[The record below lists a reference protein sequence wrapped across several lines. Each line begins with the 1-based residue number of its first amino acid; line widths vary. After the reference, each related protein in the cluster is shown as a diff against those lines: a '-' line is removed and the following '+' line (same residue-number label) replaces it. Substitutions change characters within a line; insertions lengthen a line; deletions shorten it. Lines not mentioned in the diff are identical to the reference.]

1 MKKILVATDFSH
13 ASAQALK
20 NAIEIAT
27 ACSARILLLHI
38 VHDPAEA
45 PGFYAAKKGGKKV
58 LRNIEQAAEQMMNH
72 FVAQEL
78 GSFDQ
83 FDTHVVPGLPSEQIV
98 RWAKKE
104 KVDLIAIGT
113 HGRSGLVRLI
123 LGSVADRV
131 IRTAPCPV
139 LTVHKPSKNN

>member
-45 PGFYAAKKGGKKV
+45 PGFYAAKKAGKKV
-58 LRNIEQAAEQMMNH
+58 LRNIEQAAEQMMND

-83 FDTHVVPGLPSEQIV
+83 FDTHVVPGLPS
-98 RWAKKE
+98 
-104 KVDLIAIGT
+104 
-113 HGRSGLVRLI
+113 
-123 LGSVADRV
+123 
-131 IRTAPCPV
+131 
-139 LTVHKPSKNN
+139 